1 MLLLSYDDTRRMIDN
16 TIISYKGR
24 LALATNVTVG
34 LAVTLVDCETGE
46 RQRVLA
52 DMDEL
57 QSPNKGRLGYINRPT
72 DNAIYLVRTASRVY
86 KTGYSRDNLVQLC
99 DGHPRGLPTSLGC
112 LTEGIQDAYLN
123 QYPTFA
129 EALIEA
135 RKIDKIVAYDRSF
148 AVSAGGSVYYQS
160 HLVGVAHGL
169 VEDAI
174 VWTKQGLLA
183 SFVRN
188 RVPLNW
194 RK

>member
-1 MLLLSYDDTRRMIDN
+1 M
-16 TIISYKGR
+16 
-24 LALATNVTVG
+24 
-34 LAVTLVDCETGE
+34 
-46 RQRVLA
+46 
-52 DMDEL
+52 
-57 QSPNKGRLGYINRPT
+57 
-72 DNAIYLVRTASRVY
+72 
-86 KTGYSRDNLVQLC
+86 
-99 DGHPRGLPTSLGC
+99 
-112 LTEGIQDAYLN
+112 N